1 VVNCSGELQ
10 ETSGSTLDR
19 RRIAGDRG
27 GERVDEPAYGLG
39 FGNFIL
45 VMAAGAQFEVSGLGR
60 HRSGV

>member
-1 VVNCSGELQ
+1 VAAHWIDSALQ
-10 ETSGSTLDR
+10 E
-19 RRIAGDRG
+19 IRG
-27 GERVDEPAYGLG
+27 GERVDEPAYGFG